1 MGIEV
6 AIAENTS
13 AIKELIG
20 VWAKLLA
27 QGKSINA
34 DVAAGKVTNVTA
46 GTATIPVAHAKVEAP
61 KPAPTHTAP
70 VTDTPAPTP
79 EAAPTEAATEYPSE
93 VTYEVVVKAI
103 NAAVD
108 GGRRAKVMAALATFG
123 AKKGP
128 DLKPEQYAQFLK
140 EIA

>member
-1 MGIEV
+1 MSIEV
-6 AIAENTS
+6 AIAENTL

-27 QGKSINA
+27 QGKSVNA
-34 DVAAGKVTNVTA
+34 RVESGEVEAVTA
-46 GTATIPVAHAKVEAP
+46 GNTRIPGAKGEAP

-79 EAAPTEAATEYPSE
+79 EAAPTEAATESPSE

-128 DLKPEQYAQFLK
+128 DLKPEQYAHFLK